1 MKSSDEFVADFQ
13 SYEFGCYRRVGDTI
27 ELKIP
32 ANNLGYMDGAPI
44 DSVTFFIKERLLP
57 RGINIHPNSSTC
69 HRIMSFVD
77 LHGKLMP
84 FYNFIAKVEGW
95 ETKVVQIPS
104 VSDKGVDNKKIVHKW
119 TADLQG
125 VDSQYPD
132 RLEFD
137 ATEGFSNVTMKYIA
151 GEGWTKP
158 NVDKVIAK
166 IEISDLD
173 KTKFE
178 VLSQGTVH
186 HFEMPNGREYEVVKL
201 ISAFWKLKKKF
212 TGRDWAEPAR
222 LTNIKKNDKV
232 SVTVGGKEYKVSSE
246 KVEQLEALLSE
257 D

>member
-1 MKSSDEFVADFQ
+1 MIPNNRGTCYGCQASVDENQKVCHICGQSLKVKDSLASIQSVMEETIKNWSS
-13 SYEFGCYRRVGDTI
+13 
-27 ELKIP
+27 
-32 ANNLGYMDGAPI
+32 
-44 DSVTFFIKERLLP
+44 
-57 RGINIHPNSSTC
+57 
-69 HRIMSFVD
+69 
-77 LHGKLMP
+77 
-84 FYNFIAKVEGW
+84 
-95 ETKVVQIPS
+95 
-104 VSDKGVDNKKIVHKW
+104 KKIVHKW

-173 KTKFE
+173 KTKVE
-178 VLSQGTVH
+178 VFSQGAVH

-246 KVEQLEALLSE
+246 KVEQLKALLSE